1 MMDHL
6 LEEDEFFITDECGY
20 CKNQFDEV
28 LGFVSFLDDNVNF
41 CSEKCSI
48 MYDRELR
55 AEEERDLMGEDV
67 QEQS

>member
-1 MMDHL
+1 M
-6 LEEDEFFITDECGY
+6 EEDEFFITATCDYCG
-20 CKNQFDEV
+20 NQFDET
-28 LGFVSFLDDNVNF
+28 LGFVSFLDDDVEF